1 MIGKRITYNI
11 RIIPLAAAIAAVC
24 VIAACGVRRPRAV
37 KPPELLFREVWGY
50 LMKGE
55 EKQVTGEEPFTD
67 ILYFGVSFGRDC
79 RLKGSA
85 VLPTIAFRGRPPRIH
100 LVVFL
105 LNDPTAFRQCAG
117 GDTAARE
124 KLVSDI
130 AAMAKD
136 YAGVQI
142 DFESLE
148 AGDRDALLAFM
159 SSLRARLPDA
169 MLTIAVPAKT
179 TASGKPAYDYAAL
192 AGICDRVFIMAYD
205 QHWETSEPGPIASLS
220 WCETVAA
227 RGLEAVPRER
237 LVMGLPLYGR
247 AWQARKINRA
257 LTWKD
262 AEELSRRAGGARRAE
277 EHGAFFEYTEQVTV
291 RVYYEDP
298 VSIRAKLRLYHSYGI
313 QAVAFWRIGQGAPW
327 WWEDVGL
334 GVR

>member
-1 MIGKRITYNI
+1 MRITS
-11 RIIPLAAAIAAVC
+11 LAAASA
-24 VIAACGVRRPRAV
+24 AACVVAACVPRPV
-37 KPPELLFREVWGY
+37 KPPDLLFREVWGY

-55 EKQVTGEEPFTD
+55 EQRVTGEEPFTD

-85 VLPTIAFRGRPPRIH
+85 ALPTIAFRGRPPRLH

-105 LNDPTAFRQCAG
+105 LNDPVAFRQCAG
-117 GDTAARE
+117 GDAAARE
-124 KLVSDI
+124 KLASDI

-136 YAGVQI
+136 YAGIQI

-148 AGDRDALLAFM
+148 ADDREALLAFM
-159 SSLRARLPDA
+159 STLRARLADA

-179 TASGKPAYDYAAL
+179 SPSGKPAYDYAAL

-205 QHWETSEPGPIASLS
+205 QHWETSSPGPIASLS

-227 RGLEAVPRER
+227 RGIEEVPRER

-247 AWQARKINRA
+247 AWQTRKINRA

-262 AEELSRRAGGARRAE
+262 AEELSRRAGGARRKE
-277 EHGAFFEYTEQVTV
+277 DHGACFEYTEPVTV
-291 RVYYEDP
+291 KVYYEDP
-298 VSIRAKLRLYHSYGI
+298 ISIRAKLRLYHSYGI
-313 QAVAFWRIGQGAPW
+313 PAVAFWRIGQGAPR
-327 WWEDVGL
+327 WWEHVGL